1 MRESGSDKGAG
12 NWGNHPSSVVLLA
25 LVGALRTGVSP
36 SPPPSRYS
44 CFSFSL
50 SPSSSALPSTHPFQL
65 DSPLPPRSHSVS
77 LTLSALR
84 LFTLLIPQHPPRNND
99 VGPCFSCFPLL
110 FLSFFPF
117 RYLSL
122 SAYLFLPLFH
132 SLSRYFCLLSPLK
145 RSNTPRRDGE
155 EDAAYLRPNPC
166 PEPDFPSKNE
176 EFVYAHIFPYG
187 VWKMSRKA
195 L

>member
-1 MRESGSDKGAG
+1 MLETGGESPFVSYPSRSRE
-12 NWGNHPSSVVLLA
+12 
-25 LVGALRTGVSP
+25 RTAHGVSP
-36 SPPPSRYS
+36 SPPPRRYS
-44 CFSFSL
+44 CFPFSL

-65 DSPLPPRSHSVS
+65 DSPLPPRSLSVS

-99 VGPCFSCFPLL
+99 VGPCFSCFPSLVFL
-110 FLSFFPF
+110 FLF

-132 SLSRYFCLLSPLK
+132 SLSRYFCLLLPLK
-145 RSNTPRRDGE
+145 RSDTSHRGWKRRCSV
-155 EDAAYLRPNPC
+155 PVT
-166 PEPDFPSKNE
+166 EPPSRFSLKNE
-176 EFVYAHIFPYG
+176 EFVRAHISPCG
-187 VWKMSRKA
+187 AWKMSIRRA